1 MKLTC
6 IIWKEKD
13 KTSKLT
19 LSRVCRC
26 SVKSIGLWNVEQ
38 FVMDRSKWQEWTVNR
53 VQITLSPLLTCDR
66 WDTNT
71 SIITF
76 CTSKLLLLGSVCSDS
91 KSNRSQTERS
101 LLLDSTKVFLFQR
114 HCPTDRIITHYYY
127 PSWPDRGVP
136 KDPSSLCIFAEHIRQ
151 DLEASPRLGPAVVH
165 CRSDPREHIGHLLW
179 MSSTS
184 DSFTLI
190 LSNF

>member
-1 MKLTC
+1 MTKPP
-6 IIWKEKD
+6 
-13 KTSKLT
+13 SLT

-38 FVMDRSKWQEWTVNR
+38 FVMDRSKWQQWTVNR
-53 VQITLSPLLTCDR
+53 VQITLSPLLTSDR
-66 WDTNT
+66 WDANT

-76 CTSKLLLLGSVCSDS
+76 GTSKLLPLGSVCPDS

-136 KDPSSLCIFAEHIRQ
+136 KDPSSLCVFAEHIRQ
-151 DLEASPRLGPAVVH
+151 DLEACPRLGPAVVH
-165 CRSDPREHIGHLLW
+165 CRSDIHPREHIAQLLR

-184 DSFTLI
+184 DSFTLL